1 MMKREMTTEELWNEF
16 RNELYPNGVPP
27 ALESD
32 MKVAFHAGMMV
43 AARFIIE
50 ATDERMEATLKELQN
65 SGFEGVKG
73 RVQVV
78 LYGEDAPQ

>member
-50 ATDERMEATLKELQN
+50 ATAKEWRPP
-65 SGFEGVKG
+65 SRSCRTPDSRG
-73 RVQVV
+73 
-78 LYGEDAPQ
+78 